1 MTRLQKMLSQIKTVE
16 ELGKILDLSPSAI
29 IHSIG
34 VSKDREQ
41 LIPCSYANCEKCA
54 LYADKDC
61 ISRYDS
67 MVAYLNA
74 EVSQKSDQAPV
85 IKLRDSARNLMKSVV
100 FEGFKQGHS
109 VQTVY
114 RHIDEYI
121 DLLEGIGLFEE
132 NELRTFVATD
142 LCDELIESWKIR

>member
-16 ELGKILDLSPSAI
+16 ELDMLLGLSP
-29 IHSIG
+29 HDLFKKLG
-34 VSKDREQ
+34 VSKDREK
-41 LIPCSYANCEKCA
+41 LIECKLENCEKCA
-54 LYADKDC
+54 LNQDGHCVSNCYSM
-61 ISRYDS
+61 IRYF
-67 MVAYLNA
+67 NA
-74 EVSQKSDQAPV
+74 ELPENNDRTPIV
-85 IKLRDSARNLMKSVV
+85 KLRDSARNLMKSVV

-109 VQTVY
+109 AQTVY

-142 LCDELIESWKIR
+142 LCDELIESWKKR